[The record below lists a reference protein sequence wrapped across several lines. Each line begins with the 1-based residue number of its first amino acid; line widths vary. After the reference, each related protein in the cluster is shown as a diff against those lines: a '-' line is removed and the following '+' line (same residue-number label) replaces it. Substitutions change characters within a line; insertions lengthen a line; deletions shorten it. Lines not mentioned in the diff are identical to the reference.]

1 MKSANDE
8 SLFCVAGEPAPQPTQ
23 QTVARRHTRTIMA
36 ALSAKDIKIIWSQTR
51 DSLELIVTV
60 IGAIGTSTE
69 PELKQATDEELILL
83 WPPTI
88 DFCARFFR
96 PIQSAS
102 TRWKMCG
109 NGKMEISI
117 RKGEDALGS
126 WARPFEDKLPYLAID
141 WDKWY
146 EDSDDEGALADA
158 FGRCGCS
165 GGADSTVGDDDSWPG
180 GSIQVRPLW
189 IEGGDEAS
197 ATDVA
202 DPYVEEFDVSIGD
215 GRYNKYGWLED
226 WDKFLME
233 QRMLTMALF
242 WNAESYETR
251 IESAT
256 RLVDILRSADD
267 QTRTLDG
274 AIKGGD
280 FGRLTLDTSVYSAVP
295 RPARWL
301 QSFVRMQGEQ
311 QVRVMEQLFMALG
324 LEEKK
329 VVVATFM

>member
-1 MKSANDE
+1 M
-8 SLFCVAGEPAPQPTQ
+8 
-23 QTVARRHTRTIMA
+23 
-36 ALSAKDIKIIWSQTR
+36 
-51 DSLELIVTV
+51 
-60 IGAIGTSTE
+60 
-69 PELKQATDEELILL
+69 
-83 WPPTI
+83 
-88 DFCARFFR
+88 
-96 PIQSAS
+96 
-102 TRWKMCG
+102 
-109 NGKMEISI
+109 
-117 RKGEDALGS
+117 
-126 WARPFEDKLPYLAID
+126 
-141 WDKWY
+141 
-146 EDSDDEGALADA
+146 
-158 FGRCGCS
+158 
-165 GGADSTVGDDDSWPG
+165 
-180 GSIQVRPLW
+180 
-189 IEGGDEAS
+189 
-197 ATDVA
+197 A